1 MLLNLLNK
9 IPDHRRAQGKQFW
22 LWHIIY
28 FSILSILSGSTSY
41 REISTFIDVHI
52 DVLRERFGL
61 KWKKTP
67 KYWCIR
73 KILIWINPEDLESIF
88 REYSQFLVS
97 LENTKWVDHLAID
110 GKVLRWSYDHI
121 NDEKSI
127 QVLSWFLNS
136 KLILAHDFINEKTNE
151 IPVAQNLFKELWIKW
166 VVITLDALHTQ
177 KKLLNQ

>member
-1 MLLNLLNK
+1 
-9 IPDHRRAQGKQFW
+9 
-22 LWHIIY
+22 
-28 FSILSILSGSTSY
+28 LSILSGSTSY
-41 REISTFIDVHI
+41 REIATFIDVHI
-52 DVLRERFGL
+52 DILKEKFGL
-61 KWKKTP
+61 EWKKTP

-73 KILIWINPEDLESIF
+73 NALIWIKPEDLEPIF
-88 REYSQFLVS
+88 REYSKFLVS

-110 GKVLRWSYDHI
+110 GKVLRWSYDHL